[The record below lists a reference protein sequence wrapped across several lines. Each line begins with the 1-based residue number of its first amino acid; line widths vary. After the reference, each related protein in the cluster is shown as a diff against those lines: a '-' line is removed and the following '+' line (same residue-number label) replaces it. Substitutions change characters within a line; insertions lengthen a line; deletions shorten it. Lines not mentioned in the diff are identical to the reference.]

1 VTREVLRLLGTRGH
15 LAGDNAF
22 TVGRLHAHEQFRA
35 ERAVSRW
42 PKARRAVSRRQLRRW
57 FDR

>member
-1 VTREVLRLLGTRGH
+1 
-15 LAGDNAF
+15 
-22 TVGRLHAHEQFRA
+22 VGRLHALEQVRA